1 MNKFLY
7 VIFDRSMIS
16 DKAAAVLPCL
26 RLLPALFQLLFGTCL
41 EGFSLAEH
49 LGKAQRRLASWRS
62 SVKDRQAFM
71 SSHYNKSDFMQ
82 FLIEKC
88 HFGNKN

>member
-1 MNKFLY
+1 
-7 VIFDRSMIS
+7 MIS

-49 LGKAQRRLASWRS
+49 LGKVQRRLASWCS
-62 SVKDRQAFM
+62 CIKDREAFM
-71 SSHYNKSDFMQ
+71 SSHYNKAILCSF
-82 FLIEKC
+82 
-88 HFGNKN
+88 